1 MTNQN
6 DATPRDGEFRHRTS
20 LEVRFR
26 DLDAFAHVNNA
37 VFSTY
42 VELARI
48 RYLLDVLRPD
58 RPFERM
64 SLILA
69 RLAIDFRSPIQ
80 FGEQVVIETRVT
92 DIGRSSFGMAHRM
105 TAAGRL
111 AAELETVLVAYDY
124 TTSRPMP
131 VPDAWRERLAAHEGR
146 SLDRPATDATRAVAA
161 GSQT

>member
-6 DATPRDGEFRHRTS
+6 DASPRDEFRHRTS

-26 DLDAFAHVNNA
+26 DLDAFGHVNNA

-42 VELARI
+42 TELARI
-48 RYLLDVLRPD
+48 RYLLDVLQPD

-64 SLILA
+64 PLILA

-80 FGEQVVIETRVT
+80 FGEEVVIDTRVT

-124 TTSRPMP
+124 QTARPMP
-131 VPDAWRERLAAHEGR
+131 VPDAWRRRIVAHEGR
-146 SLDRPATDATRAVAA
+146 PLDRTMTDAARPLAA
-161 GSQT
+161 GSPT